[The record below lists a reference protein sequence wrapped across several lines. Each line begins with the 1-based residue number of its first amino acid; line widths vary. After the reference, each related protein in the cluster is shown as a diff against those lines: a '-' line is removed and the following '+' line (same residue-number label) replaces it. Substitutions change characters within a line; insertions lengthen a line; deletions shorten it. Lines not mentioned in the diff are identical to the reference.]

1 MDCNL
6 LQKVLSIAII
16 LQADETIETL
26 KRCIDDNKPL
36 MIGVDYN
43 KVDGHALLAI
53 GYETRNDKIKKI
65 FCLDPGSDITPV
77 SYWNAVISIDEHS
90 NTKYRDS
97 YFTANGNVNKVT
109 LADAIKIEKRK

>member
-1 MDCNL
+1 
-6 LQKVLSIAII
+6 
-16 LQADETIETL
+16 
-26 KRCIDDNKPL
+26 

-77 SYWNAVISIDEHS
+77 SYWNAVISIDEYS

-109 LADAIKIEKRK
+109 LADAIKIEKKK